1 MTDIGDIWRFDL
13 TVGSSKHPSRGACVM
28 DAISWLE
35 YGRLGDRPQVV
46 CPIVAEMA
54 RILNDTL
61 PFEPRQRLKLFIPRM
76 IGTNHME
83 DLQPR
88 LNYLT
93 TQMRAIYLSPADI
106 AGAGRL
112 TSAPLQPAPLRRF
125 LNALMRIISAP
136 MDAGYEFADQCPKPF
151 GSPFRKIRLIA
162 ALDRCY
168 RADPFRPGQATVED
182 SKEVLFGL
190 LDGLLS
196 IGKPGT
202 MPDIMLVHQRAED
215 FARVRMQ
222 KVRFCRILFD
232 PKQAG
237 PL

>member
-1 MTDIGDIWRFDL
+1 
-13 TVGSSKHPSRGACVM
+13 
-28 DAISWLE
+28 
-35 YGRLGDRPQVV
+35 
-46 CPIVAEMA
+46 
-54 RILNDTL
+54 
-61 PFEPRQRLKLFIPRM
+61 
-76 IGTNHME
+76 
-83 DLQPR
+83 
-88 LNYLT
+88 
-93 TQMRAIYLSPADI
+93 
-106 AGAGRL
+106 
-112 TSAPLQPAPLRRF
+112 
-125 LNALMRIISAP
+125 

>member
-1 MTDIGDIWRFDL
+1 MSRNKKLREAAMTDIADIWRFDL
-13 TVGSSKHPSRGACVM
+13 TIGSSKHPSRGACVM

-61 PFEPRQRLKLFIPRM
+61 LFEPRQRLKLFIPRM
-76 IGTNHME
+76 IGTNHIE

-88 LNYLT
+88 LKYLT
-93 TQMRAIYLSPADI
+93 TQMGTIYLSPA
-106 AGAGRL
+106 GVPGVGRL
-112 TSAPLQPAPLRRF
+112 TSSTLRPTFLRRF

-136 MDAGYEFADQCPKPF
+136 MDAGYEFADQCPEPF

-162 ALDRCY
+162 TMDRCY
-168 RADPFRPGQATVED
+168 RADPFIPGHATVED
-182 SKEVLFGL
+182 PKEVLFGL

-202 MPDIMLVHQRAED
+202 MPDIMLAHQRAED
-215 FARVRMQ
+215 FARARMERVRS
-222 KVRFCRILFD
+222 
-232 PKQAG
+232 
-237 PL
+237 

>member
-1 MTDIGDIWRFDL
+1 MTDIVDIWRFDL

-61 PFEPRQRLKLFIPRM
+61 PFGPRQRLKLFIPRM
-76 IGTNHME
+76 IGTNHIE

-88 LNYLT
+88 LSYLT
-93 TQMRAIYLSPADI
+93 TQMKAIYLSPVGVP
-106 AGAGRL
+106 GAGRHTPSIL
-112 TSAPLQPAPLRRF
+112 RPTLLRRF
-125 LNALMRIISAP
+125 LNALIRIISAP
-136 MDAGYEFADQCPKPF
+136 MDAGYEFADQCPKSF

-162 ALDRCY
+162 AIDRCY
-168 RADPFRPGQATVED
+168 RADPCRPGQATAED

-190 LDGLLS
+190 LDGMLM

-202 MPDIMLVHQRAED
+202 MPDIMLAHQRAED
-215 FARVRMQ
+215 FARARMERVR
-222 KVRFCRILFD
+222 L
-232 PKQAG
+232 
-237 PL
+237 